1 MATCA
6 QTDPSINSFE
16 AQNWTTHLGFTPTE
30 TWRPWTIDG
39 CRRMGGYVTR
49 YAERFDY
56 LTIRGSGHMVPQF
69 KPAAAFEFL
78 ENWLRDQ
85 DYQKYNS
92 SCTTP
97 PLRAAS
103 IK

>member
-1 MATCA
+1 MLVYNGD
-6 QTDPSINSFE
+6 TDPSINSFV
-16 AQNWTTHLGFTPTE
+16 AQNWTSHLGFKPSQ

-49 YAERFDY
+49 YADAHFDY

-78 ENWLRDQ
+78 RSWLKDEE
-85 DYQKYNS
+85 YKPYVKA
-92 SCTTP
+92 CTKP
-97 PLRAAS
+97 PPA
-103 IK
+103 